1 MIVVGREV
9 TVIIALTKMIPVLK
23 TVEIDTEVNLI
34 SGYVLGLLGVK
45 TK

>member
-1 MIVVGREV
+1 MIVVGRGV

-23 TVEIDTEVNLI
+23 TVEIDTEMNLI

-45 TK
+45 KK